1 MRRRTLA
8 ILLIS
13 SVILSSLVTW
23 IASAQIRSP
32 AEAAARTAPPAASP
46 ILVRVEKRVLA
57 TKVVSRGTG
66 HYGSPRDLTVSVSGL
81 KDGPRVLTSRPRVGA
96 VLAEGDVVLTVS
108 GRPTFLLEGAQP
120 SYRDLGPGMSGRDV
134 RQLEAALTR
143 ARYRPGRVD
152 GHFDGATAGAV
163 MRLYRAHG
171 FDPVIATDSQLD
183 GTRPREAELL
193 RGARSYGG
201 VQVPSDEV
209 VFVADTPLRITKV
222 PVALGTAPEGALVT
236 VTNSVVSV
244 DGALPLDEAGLVK
257 VGQQVLIDEPSLGIK
272 ARGRVS
278 RVAERPGIEGADGTH
293 RAFEVVVQKP
303 PPTMVGTSVRLTV
316 VIEATRAAQLTVPVS
331 AVSLGPDGASRV
343 QRSAA
348 GRLTFVPVDTGLS
361 ADGYVVI
368 TPRGTLAPGDLV
380 VVGLKRGG

>member
-8 ILLIS
+8 FLLIGAVLVS
-13 SVILSSLVTW
+13 ALVTW
-23 IASAQIRSP
+23 IASARIRSP

-46 ILVRVEKRVLA
+46 ILVRVDKRVLA
-57 TKVVSRGTG
+57 TTLVSRGTG
-66 HYGSPRDLTVSVSGL
+66 HYGSPRDLVVVESAL
-81 KDGPRVLTSRPRVGA
+81 KDGARVVTSRPRVGA
-96 VLAEGDVVLTVS
+96 ALAEGDVLLTIS

-134 RQLEAALTR
+134 RQLETALAR

-152 GHFDGATAGAV
+152 GRYDGATEAAV
-163 MRLYRAHG
+163 RRLYRSHG
-171 FDPVIATDSQLD
+171 FDPVVAYGAQLAQ
-183 GTRPREAELL
+183 PREAELI
-193 RGARSYGG
+193 RGAGAQGG

-209 VFVADTPLRITKV
+209 VFVADMPLRVTKV
-222 PVALGTAPEGALVT
+222 PARLGSAPDGALAT

-257 VGQQVLIDEPSLGIK
+257 AGQQVVIDEPALGIK

-278 RVAERPGIEGADGTH
+278 RVAERPGTEGADGSH
-293 RAFEVVVQKP
+293 RAFHVLVDRAPPAVV
-303 PPTMVGTSVRLTV
+303 GSSVRLTV
-316 VIEATRAAQLTVPVS
+316 IVESTREAQLTVPVS

-343 QRSAA
+343 QRSA
-348 GRLTFVPVDTGLS
+348 GGTLTFVPVEPGLS

-368 TPRGTLAPGDLV
+368 RPRGALAAGDSV
-380 VVGLKRGG
+380 VIGFKRGG